1 MWLAVVLGFIFMP
14 TIDNDNTTLGK
25 TVEKW
30 NSEIN
35 TIFTDINARF
45 SSTGVINQN
54 SVSSSKDSSS
64 DETPIETN
72 VQGKTLSN
80 TYYYHYDKN
89 VSQAVKDQF
98 NQAVKIYNRTGIV
111 KLVKGDGTA
120 EQNQIEFSV
129 YQKTM
134 ETSALQNSIELGH
147 GGPAIIQRTGWGAY
161 TANHAIASLNIKYA
175 NSIKL
180 SVAVHELGHALGLD
194 HSKDIQSVM
203 YPTDQGRTTLTN
215 ADINGLKAIYAKS

>member
-1 MWLAVVLGFIFMP
+1 MKHKSSLMWLAVVLGFIFLP

-89 VSQAVKDQF
+89 VSQAVKYQF

-120 EQNQIEFSV
+120 EQI
-129 YQKTM
+129 
-134 ETSALQNSIELGH
+134 
-147 GGPAIIQRTGWGAY
+147 R
-161 TANHAIASLNIKYA
+161 LNFR
-175 NSIKL
+175 SIKRQWKL
-180 SVAVHELGHALGLD
+180 QLF
-194 HSKDIQSVM
+194 KIQSSLVM
-203 YPTDQGRTTLTN
+203 VAGHYSANWMGCLYCQPCN
-215 ADINGLKAIYAKS
+215 CKFEY